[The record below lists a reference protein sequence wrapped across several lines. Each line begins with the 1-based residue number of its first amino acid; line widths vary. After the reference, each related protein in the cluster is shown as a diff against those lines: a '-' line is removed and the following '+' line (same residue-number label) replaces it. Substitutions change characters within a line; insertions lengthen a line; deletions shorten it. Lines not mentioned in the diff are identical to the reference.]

1 MGAGADLAVV
11 GGTVVTSTGVARADL
26 VVSGGRI
33 VAAGSVDAA
42 VSRTVDAA
50 GLHVLPGMVDSH
62 VHLMDPG
69 DTEREDFPTGTAAA
83 AARGI
88 TTVIE
93 HTHAHPVRTAEE
105 LEEKARYLRG
115 RSHVDHGLAAHV
127 WPDRIDSLAE
137 TWRAGASFFKAF
149 TCTTHGVPGL
159 GEAELLDTFEAVAS
173 FDGICLLHC
182 EDEELTRG
190 AELDLRAAGRRD
202 PGLLVEWRSREAEL
216 RAVSMAAELAVRTG
230 VRATIAHVSSPPV
243 ADLVVAGR
251 DRGAR
256 LFAEACPQYLVLRE
270 DEVRRDGPL
279 RKFTPPARIRRDEE
293 EDAMWSL
300 LASGV
305 LTHVATD
312 HAPSTRAQ
320 KLERDIWEAP
330 FGLPGLDTTLR
341 LLLDA
346 VARGRLGWSDLV
358 RRYSEQPARIYG
370 LFPRKGGLHVGAD
383 ADLVLVDPDAEV
395 EVRDE
400 DVISKAGWTPY
411 AGRRI
416 RGDVVAVFLRGEEI
430 ARDGV
435 ARDAFRGRFLPGAGA
450 RDMGGRRGR
459 KGARAGGDS

>member
-1 MGAGADLAVV
+1 MGAEADLAVV

-33 VAAGSVDAA
+33 VAAGTVDAA

-190 AELDLRAAGRRD
+190 
-202 PGLLVEWRSREAEL
+202 
-216 RAVSMAAELAVRTG
+216 AELAVRTG